1 MRTRLR
7 TAFALTAAA
16 TVAFGG
22 AAAAAPAKP
31 VCNLIADG
39 TGDVTAPSANL
50 DIVSADVASD
60 AKKLTAVIRVAKLAS
75 SDGTAPTG
83 VAYNFRFMLPGS
95 TVRYYLLAS
104 AEPSTIGGT
113 TFEFGTIE
121 TGNALTPLG
130 DATGTFDL
138 AKSEVRITAPTSFG
152 SVKIKPGTKLVSL
165 QALTQRR
172 FVVLLSGADSTVI
185 DESKSYTA
193 GTASCVKPGA

>member
-1 MRTRLR
+1 MRTPLR
-7 TAFALTAAA
+7 TALAVTAAA
-16 TVAFGG
+16 TVAFAGG
-22 AAAAAPAKP
+22 ATAAPAKP
-31 VCNLIADG
+31 LCNLITDG
-39 TGDVTAPSANL
+39 TGDVAAPSANL

-60 AKKLTAVIRVAKLAS
+60 AKKLTAVIRVAKLAE

-104 AEPSTIGGT
+104 VEPSSLGGT

-121 TGNALTPLG
+121 TGNALTPIG
-130 DATGTFDL
+130 DATGKLDL

-152 SVKIKPGTKLVSL
+152 AVKIKPGTKLVSL

-193 GTASCVKPGA
+193 GTASCVKPGS